1 MAAFTYT
8 PQDME
13 STDGDNN
20 HSNPLVVVDSPKKI
34 FKTLAVLP
42 ISARVY
48 LNVYENEKG
57 EIFLTLKRYGKTSP
71 GTSNEWFT
79 LTASRYKELL
89 TVSHDMEEALQK
101 VEETKFHLGKFYNIS
116 FFFYSK

>member
-13 STDGDNN
+13 SRDGDNS
-20 HSNPLVVVDSPKKI
+20 HSNPLVVVDSPKI

-57 EIFLTLKRYGKTSP
+57 ETFLTLKRYGKTSP

-101 VEETKFHLGKFYNIS
+101 VEETKFHLGKLYNIS